1 MRWPEVIWVDG
12 PDGNIAHLAEHD
24 VSPAEAEHVL
34 RHPIATDV
42 SRTTGRPIA
51 IGYTE
56 AGRRLIVVYER
67 IDATTVYPITAF
79 EPGDD

>member
-34 RHPIATDV
+34 RHPI
-42 SRTTGRPIA
+42 
-51 IGYTE
+51 
-56 AGRRLIVVYER
+56 LLM
-67 IDATTVYPITAF
+67 
-79 EPGDD
+79 